1 MKRASIEGLKHNARL
16 DLRLPD
22 PLNDGSLACCRKEGV
37 SSGEIVRS
45 MILEYGTAQPR
56 RLPIMA
62 ASLKEM
68 IVKRSKWI
76 AGLSGGGAAAGL
88 AATSVLLAPAAGAED
103 YALNFDVQLRE
114 VQAHET
120 RSNRI
125 ESTVRL
131 ASGEPVRFEFP
142 RPHHGEPAQ
151 FAVELVG
158 GPCDASVRSCPE
170 NGLDIRMEIIRL
182 EDNKVLSTPHVIV
195 EAGQPARIEVGQ
207 NPGTLIRVSLRA
219 EEIIE

>member
-1 MKRASIEGLKHNARL
+1 MKRSSIESLKHNARL
-16 DLRLPD
+16 DVRLPD
-22 PLNDGSLACCRKEGV
+22 QLKDEFLARCRKEGV
-37 SSGEIVRS
+37 SGGAVIRS
-45 MILEYGTAQPR
+45 MIIDYLTARPR
-56 RLPIMA
+56 RWPAMA
-62 ASLKEM
+62 AGLKET

-88 AATSVLLAPAAGAED
+88 AATSVLVAPAAGAED

-114 VQAHET
+114 VHAHET

-142 RPHHGEPAQ
+142 RPHRGEPAQ
-151 FAVELVG
+151 FAVELVA
-158 GPCDASVRSCPE
+158 GPCQASVRSCPA

-182 EDNKVLSTPHVIV
+182 EDNMVLSSPQVIV
-195 EAGQPARIEVGQ
+195 EAGQRARMEVGE
-207 NPGTLIRVSLRA
+207 NPGRLIKVSLRA
-219 EEIIE
+219 EEIID